1 MRLALLP
8 QLLLGGLA
16 LHVQQQGPAR
26 RDAYITMAHDEG
38 SHGMN
43 LLRTLPVLHA
53 LREVTNKEIILMT
66 NETTFGDGTS
76 VKEAFGKLNVQVWPI
91 NPVDVPDEFLTR
103 RYKAKC
109 KDKCGFTFFK
119 LQAWR
124 FTQFHKL
131 IMFDTDAI
139 VTRNFDDLFDFPGT
153 WAQEE
158 RWWCQSTGFMSGGF
172 VILEPNE
179 QDYQGMMRWANTED
193 IPAADQSTISGYFGV
208 NTGHSQLLGSILS
221 GYSNATSLEH
231 GKGQNVQLINKKHVD
246 YGMCVDQSKNT
257 PLSEAPPYVHKSD
270 RNNHCFTVAPTALEP
285 ACRKSNLGR
294 LYTRHLCEATEKL
307 QIKFDMRRDFC
318 Q

>member
-1 MRLALLP
+1 MLRLALLL
-8 QLLLGGLA
+8 QLLSCVLA
-16 LHVQQQGPAR
+16 LVVQQQGEGR

-66 NETTFGDGTS
+66 NATTFGDGTS
-76 VKEAFGKLNVQVWPI
+76 VKEAFGKLDVQVWPI
-91 NPVDVPDEFLTR
+91 NNVDVPDEFLTR
-103 RYKAKC
+103 KYKAKC

-139 VTRNFDDLFDFPGT
+139 VTRNFDDLFELPGT

-158 RWWCQSTGFMSGGF
+158 RWWCQPTGFMSGGF

-179 QDYQGMMRWANTED
+179 KDYQGMMRWANTED

-208 NTGHSQLLGSILS
+208 ETGHSQLLGAIMS
-221 GYSNATSLEH
+221 GYSNATALEH
-231 GKGQNVQLINKKHVD
+231 GKSSVQLINKKHVD
-246 YGMCVDQSKNT
+246 YGMCVNQNKDESN
-257 PLSEAPPYVHKSD
+257 APPYVHKSD
-270 RNNHCFTVAPTALEP
+270 RNNHCFTVAPSAREP
-285 ACRKSNLGR
+285 QCRQSSLGR
-294 LYTRHLCEATEKL
+294 LYTRHLCEATAKL
-307 QIKFDMRRDFC
+307 QISFNDREKFC
-318 Q
+318 K